1 MPGQLKTV
9 SFMKPVVGERF
20 RQDLRAHEHSRECEQ
35 VFVGLNFYCLRNR
48 SDPSENCGA
57 YRHPAR
63 SQKSAAPAKQKR
75 AVNRISLKMKSFAK
89 NLGSLTTVALNVDNA
104 VAHNSNGRIS
114 IHRLRYPRQLLRRP
128 PIIPVQER
136 NDLSPAFRNAR
147 IKR

>member
-20 RQDLRAHEHSRECEQ
+20 GQDLRAREHCREGEQ
-35 VFVGLNFYCLRNR
+35 VFVGLNFYCLRNG

-104 VAHNSNGRIS
+104 VAHNSNGRIDRKS
-114 IHRLRYPRQLLRRP
+114 TRLNSSHSQISYAVFCLKKKKTNNG
-128 PIIPVQER
+128 
-136 NDLSPAFRNAR
+136 NDGAD
-147 IKR
+147 